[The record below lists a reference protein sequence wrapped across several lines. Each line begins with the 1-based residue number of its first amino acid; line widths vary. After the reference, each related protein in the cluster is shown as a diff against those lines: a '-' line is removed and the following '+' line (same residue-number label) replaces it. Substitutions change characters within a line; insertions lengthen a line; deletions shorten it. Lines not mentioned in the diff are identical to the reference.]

1 MISGLLSETSGLL
14 EMLWPCYHY
23 YLTLFVSALEAK
35 APHIVVATFLF
46 PYCQWAW
53 SMKISLV
60 FGAMSSKQTFF
71 PLCKFNTQVR
81 ILMYR
86 VRPPS
91 QRLILRLQIRSYRKN
106 VCFWIWRFLQNT
118 YSSTHTQE
126 LLMHR
131 AQY

>member
-1 MISGLLSETSGLL
+1 MTAISLCLLSFASCSAHKSGDLRPARCCGPSLTFSLHHVTSRTRPSPFLRVTL
-14 EMLWPCYHY
+14 KMWEWPGD
-23 YLTLFVSALEAK
+23 EA
-35 APHIVVATFLF
+35 
-46 PYCQWAW
+46 
-53 SMKISLV
+53 
-60 FGAMSSKQTFF
+60 TFF

-91 QRLILRLQIRSYRKN
+91 QRLILRLQIRSYCKN
-106 VCFWIWRFLQNT
+106 VCFWIRRFLRNT